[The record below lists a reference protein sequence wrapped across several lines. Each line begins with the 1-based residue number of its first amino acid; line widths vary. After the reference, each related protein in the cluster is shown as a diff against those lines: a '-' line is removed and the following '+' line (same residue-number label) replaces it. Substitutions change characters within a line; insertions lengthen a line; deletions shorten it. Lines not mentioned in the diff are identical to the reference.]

1 MHGDLNLNVVAFT
14 IFSYIIS
21 TLRDFFKGFFCMPRL
36 HGLMH
41 LFKFCLSCLSLS
53 SSEVTSGHGI
63 TWGGGRGGGAMSF
76 FSYGYS
82 YIMRLYI

>member
-53 SSEVTSGHGI
+53 SSEVTSGQGI
-63 TWGGGRGGGAMSF
+63 TWGGGRGGVRCRSF
-76 FSYGYS
+76 LMV
-82 YIMRLYI
+82 IAI